1 MNQQHK
7 KKEGTEKQPN
17 IPLTP
22 GSVPKNPDPSVTIS
36 EPSVTKARPSTP
48 KAEPSTLKAEP
59 STPKA
64 KPAKERVN
72 QVEQQTRIEGKTGS
86 TKQKGYQ
93 PRVNFKGRVGEFR
106 KDALF
111 RSIPIALQRNP
122 YRETVPVQVPYYI

>member
-1 MNQQHK
+1 MKQQHK

-17 IPLTP
+17 ILLTP
-22 GSVPKNPDPSVTIS
+22 GSVPKNPDPSVTTS
-36 EPSVTKARPSTP
+36 EPSVT
-48 KAEPSTLKAEP
+48 KAEP

-64 KPAKERVN
+64 EPAKERVN
-72 QVEQQTRIEGKTGS
+72 QVEQQTRIEGNTGS

-93 PRVNFKGRVGEFR
+93 PRVNFKGRVGEFK